1 MSQKS
6 RNRYLLKEDY
16 FNYLKETAELVDP
29 YVRKSIEN
37 FFKDDPDIKDTLTK
51 RYRFGL
57 AQLRPASVRL
67 AYEIAGGKNWKKIVH
82 ACAAIEVRDTAY
94 YCYDDV
100 ADKGCSTELFLF
112 ANTYLSLSNKM
123 IGETKNHKAIN
134 TLFSLDE
141 KIIKG
146 GFIEKKNRPFE
157 SECIKRATLF
167 NFWEEAFKLGAIL
180 AGADNETI
188 ERLGVIGKNIGI
200 AYILAN
206 DAWDFGKEDLED
218 FQNGKYTIPISFAM
232 TNSKNYSFLEEMFGK
247 KEKFSE
253 DEKNKIR
260 KLMIECGAIKYG
272 QDRAWEYF
280 EIAMCSLRNFP
291 ESKTRDLIEFSGT
304 IIWTNKYFKRLE

>member
-6 RNRYLLKEDY
+6 QKNYLLKIDY
-16 FNYLKETAELVDP
+16 FNYLKETAEFVDP

-37 FFKDDPDIKDTLTK
+37 FFNDYPDIRNMLTK

-67 AYEIAGGKNWKKIVH
+67 AYEIAGGKNWNKIIP

-100 ADKGCSTELFLF
+100 VDKGCDTTLFLF
-112 ANTYLSLSNKM
+112 ANVYISLSNKM
-123 IGETKNHKAIN
+123 IGETKNYKAIN
-134 TLFSLDE
+134 ALFSLDE
-141 KIIKG
+141 KILQA
-146 GFIEKKNRPFE
+146 GFVEKSNEPSE

-167 NFWEEAFKLGAIL
+167 NFWEEAFRLGAIL
-180 AGADNETI
+180 ARADNETI
-188 ERLGVIGKNIGI
+188 EHLRLIGKNIGI
-200 AYILAN
+200 AYMIAN
-206 DAWDFGKEDLED
+206 DTWDFGKEDLED
-218 FQNGKYTIPISFAM
+218 FQNGKYTLPILYAM
-232 TNSKNYSFLEEMFGK
+232 KNSKSNNFLEDMFGR

-272 QDRAWEYF
+272 QARAWNYF
-280 EIAMCSLRNFP
+280 EIAMRSLRNFP
-291 ESKTRDLIEFSGT
+291 ENKTRDLIEFSGT
-304 IIWTNKYFKRLE
+304 IIWKNKYFKMLE

>member
-6 RNRYLLKEDY
+6 RKRYLLKEDY
-16 FNYLKETAELVDP
+16 FNYLKETAGWVDL
-29 YVRKSIEN
+29 YVKESIEN
-37 FFKDDPDIKDTLTK
+37 FFNDYPDIRNLLTK

-67 AYEIAGGKNWKKIVH
+67 AYEIAGGKNWKKIIP

-100 ADKGCSTELFLF
+100 ADKSCDTTLFLF
-112 ANTYLSLSNKM
+112 ANVYLSLSNKM
-123 IGETKNHKAIN
+123 IGATKKYKAIN

-141 KIIKG
+141 KIIQA
-146 GFIEKKNRPFE
+146 GFVEKNNKPSE
-157 SECIKRATLF
+157 AECIKRATLF

-180 AGADNETI
+180 AHADNEII
-188 ERLGVIGKNIGI
+188 ERLGLIGKNIGI

-218 FQNGKYTIPISFAM
+218 FQNGKYTLPILYAM
-232 TNSKNYSFLEEMFGK
+232 NNSESNTFLKDMFK
-247 KEKFSE
+247 RKEKFSE

-260 KLMIECGAIKYG
+260 KLMVECGAIKYG
-272 QDRAWEYF
+272 QTRAWNYF
-280 EIAMCSLRNFP
+280 EIAMRSLLNFP
-291 ESKTRDLIEFSGT
+291 ENKTRDLIEFSGT
-304 IIWTNKYFKRLE
+304 IIWKNKYFNSLK